1 MAQRYFAMC
10 TPGLETALLAEIRS
24 IGGRKAS
31 TIHGGVEF
39 EGTNA
44 VFYRANYELRSANRV
59 VLRVDEFRAR
69 DVVELY
75 QKTKR
80 YAWERLLGAE
90 NAVYVRGAA
99 RTSKLIHSGRIA
111 KAVEDGI
118 NDHFGEDPALAGK
131 GPTIAPDE
139 RSADPLVMARLE
151 DDRCQLSLDGSG
163 ELLYRRG
170 WRTKIGAAPIRET
183 IAAAMLRLADFQPG
197 EPVFDPMCGS
207 GTFVIEAA
215 QSAAGMA
222 AGKGRTFALWRWKN
236 HRPELWDEVVAAA
249 AERVVDPGLNFFGRD
264 IDLEMVQASRANA
277 ESAGVDEFCNFGQG
291 SIADMVPP
299 TRTPGL
305 VICNP
310 PYGERLEGAGIVQT
324 LVERFEAKFAGWRL
338 AMVLPETQQ
347 PPFSKAS
354 KLRFEER
361 ARFKNGGLPVRLWIS
376 VESDK
381 M

>member
-1 MAQRYFAMC
+1 MAQQYFAMT
-10 TPGLETALLAEIRS
+10 TPGLETSLLAEVRA

-31 TIHGGVEF
+31 IINGGVEF

-80 YAWERLLGAE
+80 YDWQRLLGAD
-90 NAVYVRGAA
+90 NAIYVRGSA
-99 RTSKLIHSGRIA
+99 RKSKLIHSGRIA

-118 NDHFGEDPALAGK
+118 TDHFGEDPALAGK
-131 GPTIAPDE
+131 GPTVAPDE
-139 RSADPLVMARLE
+139 RSAGPLVMARLS

-183 IAAAMLRLADFQPG
+183 IAAAVLRMADFQPG
-197 EPVFDPMCGS
+197 ETVFDPMCGS

-215 QSAAGMA
+215 QFAAGIA

-236 HRPELWDEVVAAA
+236 YQPALWDEVVAAA
-249 AERVVDPGLNFFGRD
+249 EARSEEPGLLFFGRD
-264 IDLEMVQASRANA
+264 LDLEMVTASRANA
-277 ESAGVDEFCNFGQG
+277 EAAGVDGCTNFGCG
-291 SIADMVPP
+291 NISEMVPP
-299 TRTPGL
+299 TKTPGL
-305 VICNP
+305 VVCNP
-310 PYGERLEGAGIVQT
+310 PYGERLESGGVVEK
-324 LVERFEAKFAGWRL
+324 LVERFEAKFEGWRL
-338 AMVLPETQQ
+338 AMVLPSAQH
-347 PPFSKAS
+347 PPFSKHT
-354 KLRFEER
+354 KLKFEER
-361 ARFKNGGLPVRLWIS
+361 AHFKNGGLPVRLWVS
-376 VESDK
+376 VLRPE
-381 M
+381 